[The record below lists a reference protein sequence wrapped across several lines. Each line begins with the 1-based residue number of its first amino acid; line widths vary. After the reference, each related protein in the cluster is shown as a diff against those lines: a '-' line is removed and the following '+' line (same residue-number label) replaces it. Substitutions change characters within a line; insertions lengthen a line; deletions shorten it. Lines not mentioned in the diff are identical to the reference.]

1 VSSGW
6 QIPAHWEVKRLK
18 YVTAINPDALP
29 QDTDPDYITAETFK
43 RDEYRFLIV
52 ANKFQTGFDQ
62 PFLHTMY
69 VDRKL
74 GGVHAVQT
82 LSRLNRVHPGKEETM
97 VLDFADEAEEIQQAF
112 EPYYDRTL
120 LAEGTD
126 PNLLYDLQTRL
137 AAFHFYSE
145 PEVNHFATIYVD
157 PKATQDKLHVLL
169 APVVDRFQAAN
180 EEERV
185 DFRGQLTDYVR
196 LYAFLS
202 QILIFVDAD
211 LEKLYVFSRLLLR
224 KLPVSRDQLPVEIQQ
239 NIDMDSY
246 RIQRTS
252 SGKIKLERG
261 TAALEPIGAKGN
273 YHPLIEALEALSQI
287 LRELNER
294 FGTEFTEEDKVFIQQ
309 LEQKLAS
316 DSALEASIRINPP
329 ENARLTFN
337 HVVNDRLQEM
347 IDANF
352 KFYKQVTDDPEFA
365 KVFLDWLFERYYAQS
380 QNS

>member
-1 VSSGW
+1 M
-6 QIPAHWEVKRLK
+6 R
-18 YVTAINPDALP
+18 N
-29 QDTDPDYITAETFK
+29 
-43 RDEYRFLIV
+43 
-52 ANKFQTGFDQ
+52 
-62 PFLHTMY
+62 M
-69 VDRKL
+69 
-74 GGVHAVQT
+74 
-82 LSRLNRVHPGKEETM
+82 EETM
-97 VLDFADEAEEIQQAF
+97 VLDFADEAEEIQQAL

-145 PEVNHFATIYVD
+145 PEVNHFATIYAD

-261 TAALEPIGAKGN
+261 TAALEPIGAKRN

-309 LEQKLAS
+309 LEQKLEYEVSEYEVLTPWQISESVSQRTSPAS
-316 DSALEASIRINPP
+316 FSSTPPASIAIPVASSRRRRSKMRGSTPLCRHSRTRP
-329 ENARLTFN
+329 GSNARRCGRCWPVPRARSARCTPTTPK
-337 HVVNDRLQEM
+337 R
-347 IDANF
+347 
-352 KFYKQVTDDPEFA
+352 
-365 KVFLDWLFERYYAQS
+365 
-380 QNS
+380 

>member
-1 VSSGW
+1 
-6 QIPAHWEVKRLK
+6 
-18 YVTAINPDALP
+18 
-29 QDTDPDYITAETFK
+29 
-43 RDEYRFLIV
+43 
-52 ANKFQTGFDQ
+52 
-62 PFLHTMY
+62 M
-69 VDRKL
+69 
-74 GGVHAVQT
+74 
-82 LSRLNRVHPGKEETM
+82 EETM
-97 VLDFADEAEEIQQAF
+97 VLDFADEAEEIQQAL

-145 PEVNHFATIYVD
+145 PEVNHFATIYAD

-261 TAALEPIGAKGN
+261 TAALEPIGAKRN

-294 FGTEFTEEDKVFIQQ
+294 FGTEFTGGQS
-309 LEQKLAS
+309 LHPA
-316 DSALEASIRINPP
+316 
-329 ENARLTFN
+329 ARTEIG
-337 HVVNDRLQEM
+337 V
-347 IDANF
+347 
-352 KFYKQVTDDPEFA
+352 
-365 KVFLDWLFERYYAQS
+365 
-380 QNS
+380 

>member
-1 VSSGW
+1 
-6 QIPAHWEVKRLK
+6 
-18 YVTAINPDALP
+18 
-29 QDTDPDYITAETFK
+29 
-43 RDEYRFLIV
+43 
-52 ANKFQTGFDQ
+52 
-62 PFLHTMY
+62 MY

-74 GGVHAVQT
+74 SGVHAVQT

-97 VLDFADEAEEIQQAF
+97 ALDLANEAEEIQQAF

-145 PEVNHFATIYVD
+145 PDVNHFAELYFD
-157 PKATQDKLHVLL
+157 PKATQDKLHTLL
-169 APVVDRFQAAN
+169 APIIDRFQAAN

-185 DFRGQLTDYVR
+185 DYRGQLTDYVR

-202 QILIFVDAD
+202 QILTFVDAD
-211 LEKLYVFSRLLLR
+211 LELYAFGRLLLR
-224 KLPVSRDQLPVEIQQ
+224 KLPVWRDQLPVEIQQ

-246 RIQRTS
+246 RIQKTG
-252 SGKIKLERG
+252 SGKITLARG
-261 TAALEPIGAKGN
+261 TAELEPMGPKAQYHPISEALEP
-273 YHPLIEALEALSQI
+273 LSQI
-287 LRELNER
+287 LQELNVR
-294 FGTEFTEEDKVFIQQ
+294 FGTDFTEEDKVFIQQ
-309 LEQKLAS
+309 LEQKLPA
-316 DSALEASIRINPP
+316 DPALEASVRVNPP

-365 KVFLDWLFERYYAQS
+365 KVFLDWLFERFRGTS
-380 QNS
+380 KKG